1 MADFRTNQ
9 TGGDNMSKKEKG
21 FDRRE
26 FLKGTAAVAG
36 ATAVGT
42 LAPFGT
48 ALAQAGKI
56 KVGLMLPYTGTF
68 AALGVAITNGF
79 KLAVEERG
87 GKLGGREIEYVVVDD
102 ESNPAKAPENA
113 NKLVQRDKVDVVIG
127 TVHSGVAMGMAKVLK
142 ESGTLWINPNAGA
155 GAVTGP
161 LCAPNIFRT
170 SFSNWQTTYALGK
183 VLKAKGHKNA
193 VFITWKYAAGEE
205 MMQGFKEGF
214 EKEGGKLI
222 KELYTPFPQV
232 EFQALLTEIASIKP
246 DAVVAFFAGGGAAK
260 FLKDYQAA
268 GLKGKIPL
276 YGSGFLTD
284 GVLEAVGDAGEG
296 VETTLHYADSLNTK
310 KDNAFRLAYA
320 KTYKLQPD
328 VYAVQGYDAGQLLA
342 AGLDAVKGNIGN
354 KPAMIKA
361 MEGAKI
367 DSPRGTW
374 TLSKAH
380 NPVQDMYLRKVV
392 GKQNLVQGVA
402 WKALADPARGCK
414 A

>member
-1 MADFRTNQ
+1 MSEY
-9 TGGDNMSKKEKG
+9 DNKGG

-26 FLKGTAAVAG
+26 FLKGTATMAG
-36 ATAVGT
+36 LAALGT
-42 LAPFGT
+42 LTPVGLARAQGT
-48 ALAQAGKI
+48 KLKA
-56 KVGLMLPYTGTF
+56 GLMLPYTGTY

-87 GKLGGREIEYVVVDD
+87 GKLGGREIEYIVVDD
-102 ESNPAKAPENA
+102 ESNPAKAPENT
-113 NKLVQRDKVDVVIG
+113 NKLVQRDKVDVIIG
-127 TVHSGVAMGMAKVLK
+127 TVHSGVAMGMAKVVR

-170 SFSNWQTTYALGK
+170 SFSNWQTTHALGK
-183 VLKAKGHKNA
+183 VLKAKGHKTA
-193 VFITWKYAAGEE
+193 VFITHKYAAGEE

-214 EKEGGKLI
+214 EKEGGKLV
-222 KELYTPFPQV
+222 KELYLPFPQV
-232 EFQALLTEIASIKP
+232 EFQALLTEAASIKP
-246 DAVVAFFAGGGAAK
+246 DAIVVFFAGGAAVK

-284 GVLEAVGDAGEG
+284 GVLDAVGDAAEG
-296 VETTLHYADSLNTK
+296 VETTLHYADGLNTK

-320 KTYKLQPD
+320 KTFKLQPD

-342 AGLDAVKGNIGN
+342 AGLDAVKGDVSD
-354 KPAMIKA
+354 KAAMIKA
-361 MEGAKI
+361 MESAKI
-367 DSPRGTW
+367 DSPRGPF